1 MNTNCLLCGV
11 GGQGTVLA
19 SKLISAAAMKKGLK
33 ARSAETIGMAQR
45 GGCVVSHVRIGDQIY
60 SPLIP
65 KGGADVIIAFEPAEA
80 VRCLPYLEKNGTVIV
95 NTKPVIPVTASLGIG
110 NYTGAE
116 MIQYLREHV
125 QNLIV
130 VNGDEIAEKLHS
142 AKALNVALL
151 GAAAKSGALG
161 LSIAELEDVILER
174 IPEKFRELNLNALHI
189 LSI

>member
-80 VRCLPYLEKNGTVIV
+80 VRCLPYLKKNGTVIV

-110 NYTGAE
+110 SYTGAE
-116 MIQYLREHV
+116 MIQYLQEHV

-161 LSIAELEDVILER
+161 LSIEELEDVILER

>member
-80 VRCLPYLEKNGTVIV
+80 VRCLPYLKKNGTVIV

-161 LSIAELEDVILER
+161 LSIEELEDVILER
-174 IPEKFRELNLNALHI
+174 IPEKFRKLNLNALHI
-189 LSI
+189 ISI

>member
-80 VRCLPYLEKNGTVIV
+80 VRCLPYLKKNGTVIV

-161 LSIAELEDVILER
+161 LSIEELEDVILER